1 MVHKMR
7 YLILSLSFISIIS
20 FADDPAKETNFPGL
34 VSTESFNLGNGM
46 EMHVERNSTPMP
58 CV

>member
-7 YLILSLSFISIIS
+7 YLILSLLFISIIS
-20 FADDPAKETNFPGL
+20 FANDHAKETNFPGL

-46 EMHVERNSTPMP
+46 EMHV
-58 CV
+58 